1 MIEDGGKSDFHYG
14 KDWQIMG
21 QPPVKV
27 DRVLRSGD
35 TVRLGELIL
44 TGYNT
49 PDHTRGATTWITTL
63 LESGKAYNVVF
74 QDGSGFNP
82 GYQIA
87 KCKNTQASIRTI
99 ATHFIFWR
107 AYILIP
113 GLPTIQNIST

>member
-35 TVRLGELIL
+35 TVRLGEVIR

-49 PDHTRGATTWITTL
+49 PGHTRDLRRGALRFLKAARHITSCFRTAPISIPAYL
-63 LESGKAYNVVF
+63 SEIMSSKSLKSSGSNEPAHRPAEPV
-74 QDGSGFNP
+74 
-82 GYQIA
+82 
-87 KCKNTQASIRTI
+87 
-99 ATHFIFWR
+99 ATNQFF
-107 AYILIP
+107 A
-113 GLPTIQNIST
+113 